1 MGWDYTCVGIDSR
14 SLAWVGIRP
23 VCRGCYGCIGIWPVC
38 RGQLHITGYVLGMM
52 ASLQGLPWGCWPCV
66 GRMPSMQRSLTW
78 VGIRPV
84 CRGWQD
90 VAGHAL
96 GSALCAGVGSTSLT
110 MSWVGK
116 RLLAMGWED
125 AHMQGLTSVRSLAWV
140 GIRAVHMQRWP
151 WVGICPVCRGQQH
164 ITAYAR
170 LLAMCW
176 EDAQYAE
183 GLAAH
188 HQQWV
193 AIMCLQ
199 GLARHCWP
207 WVGRMPICGGW
218 QVPGSTGCSMSRQ
231 AAKQLRAQR
240 ARLIC

>member
-14 SLAWVGIRP
+14 SLAWVGIGP
-23 VCRGCYGCIGIWPVC
+23 VCRGCYACIGIWPVC

-140 GIRAVHMQRWP
+140 GIRPVHMQRWP

-183 GLAAH
+183 VSH
-188 HQQWV
+188 
-193 AIMCLQ
+193 I
-199 GLARHCWP
+199 
-207 WVGRMPICGGW
+207 GW
-218 QVPGSTGCSMSRQ
+218 D
-231 AAKQLRAQR
+231 
-240 ARLIC
+240 